1 MIDEGRCPIEA
12 PMERLTT
19 SEAAVAAGVSVPQI
33 HRIIDEKILP
43 EDLYSTAHM
52 RTFRTV
58 ACILIAFYFET
69 AESLTAQ
76 ARLRTIRNAMA
87 QCSSWEQWENC
98 IVEGHSITVRFS
110 DIWKGVEERLHQL
123 MRAREMVIEDPEILS
138 GTPVIKGTRVPV
150 YDIAAGV
157 ESGTS
162 KDRILKSYP
171 GLKDWQVEL
180 ASIYAR
186 AVPPRGRPRR
196 VSPAGGL
203 KGSTTKKRLRGSLSG
218 R

>member
-1 MIDEGRCPIEA
+1 
-12 PMERLTT
+12 
-19 SEAAVAAGVSVPQI
+19 
-33 HRIIDEKILP
+33 
-43 EDLYSTAHM
+43 M
-52 RTFRTV
+52 RTFRTD

-87 QCSSWEQWENC
+87 HCGSWEQWQNC
-98 IVEGHSITVRFS
+98 IVEDHSITVRFF

-150 YDIAAGV
+150 YDIAAAV
-157 ESGTS
+157 DSGTP

-171 GLKDWQVEL
+171 SLKDWQVEL
-180 ASIYAR
+180 ASVYAK
-186 AVPPRGRPRR
+186 AVPPRGRPKR
-196 VSPAGGL
+196 VSSAGGL
-203 KGSTTKKRLRGSLSG
+203 QGSITKKRLRTPLSG